1 MKNKTMRKTPA
12 NNLKLLHLDQLKA
25 IENAMHKLSNA
36 KQKQKLTAFQNL
48 VP

>member
-1 MKNKTMRKTPA
+1 MRKTPA

-36 KQKQKLTAFQNL
+36 IGEDAKQKQKLTAFQNL